1 MEYCRKCLTKDMDW
15 NDYFATMHQ
24 YIDQI
29 DGELKADAVTYQS
42 RLSICS
48 ECERLLDAM
57 CNACGCYVE
66 LRAAMK
72 KKECPYQKW

>member
-1 MEYCRKCLTKDMDW
+1 MGYCRKCLTKDMDW

-29 DGELKADAVTYQS
+29 DPEMKVDAMTYQS
-42 RLSICS
+42 RLSVCS
-48 ECERLLDAM
+48 GCERLLDAM

-72 KKECPYQKW
+72 KKDCPYRK